1 MTEVLEGSSS
11 LEPEPLGEEVQGG
24 VVHAYLRISDHSFSR
39 LSAEAGY
46 FYAAGGA
53 FRE

>member
-24 VVHAYLRISDHSFSR
+24 VVHIHTTNFHFITFSKNC
-39 LSAEAGY
+39 LA
-46 FYAAGGA
+46 
-53 FRE
+53 

>member
-24 VVHAYLRISDHSFSR
+24 VVHSHLPLIT
-39 LSAEAGY
+39 
-46 FYAAGGA
+46 
-53 FRE
+53 